1 MELYANAENL
11 ERVIIENEMVLVFF
25 GNNSCGVC
33 RDIKPKVKALLQKY
47 PRIQGVYIDADS
59 SIELSAAYNIFSL
72 PAILVFTEGKEAVRE
87 ARHISL
93 RELEQKLDRYYYLLF
108 EP

>member
-47 PRIQGVYIDADS
+47 PRIQGRRRQFNQTVCPPTTFF
-59 SIELSAAYNIFSL
+59 AASNIS
-72 PAILVFTEGKEAVRE
+72 FTEGKKLSGRLG
-87 ARHISL
+87 ISVCGN
-93 RELEQKLDRYYYLLF
+93 LEQKLDRYYYLAF